1 VKAPNLPRPTSLDD
15 VMLRRDAHDHAIRKE
30 CNSRCEDCG
39 QSVRGLAVFE
49 CVAPRASSA
58 LYCCPSCASQEL
70 DPVRAAHSRHWA
82 RVVLVRSGLSG
93 VRVGRFHDSGYAEVW
108 PAGRPR

>member
-1 VKAPNLPRPTSLDD
+1 MKAPNLPRSTALDD
-15 VMLRRDAHDHAIRKE
+15 AMLRRDAHDHAIKKD
-30 CNSRCEDCG
+30 CHSRCEDCG

-49 CVAPRASSA
+49 CLAPRASSA

-70 DPVRAAHSRHWA
+70 DPVRAAHCAGWS

-93 VRVGRFHDSGYAEVW
+93 ARVARWHDSGYVEVE
-108 PAGRPR
+108 